1 MSVVSEV
8 NTEVQTTMNLVLSEL
23 RTNQRKEDKMVKQKE
38 FLQKCHKK
46 AMKEL
51 KKAIQQKRKRQN
63 QGNYNSIGQ
72 DFDAAEYLSIYR
84 TYLSNLLIFQVL
96 SMMNKETKRI

>member
-8 NTEVQTTMNLVLSEL
+8 NTEVQTTMNLVLSEM
-23 RTNQRKEDKMVKQKE
+23 RVVQRKNDKMVKQKE

-51 KKAIQQKRKRQN
+51 KKAIQQKRKRQIQEKKSRLAHKRSMMQIRK
-63 QGNYNSIGQ
+63 QGR
-72 DFDAAEYLSIYR
+72 FTFSIY
-84 TYLSNLLIFQVL
+84 I
-96 SMMNKETKRI
+96 